1 VRLPRPLRSFFTPS
15 GETTLDRGCRPAL
28 SSTLE
33 LKARL
38 ELLRFVLM
46 SGLVGGLVFGSPGAG
61 VAGSIIGLTLWVLL
75 QDG

>member
-1 VRLPRPLRSFFTPS
+1 
-15 GETTLDRGCRPAL
+15 
-28 SSTLE
+28 LE

-75 QDG
+75 QGGYTKKNHAEIVLLATRFSM

>member
-1 VRLPRPLRSFFTPS
+1 
-15 GETTLDRGCRPAL
+15 
-28 SSTLE
+28 LE

>member
-1 VRLPRPLRSFFTPS
+1 MPLRGLFMPS
-15 GETTLDRGCRPAL
+15 WETTLVRGYSLAQG
-28 SSTLE
+28 STLE
-33 LKARL
+33 LKSRL

-61 VAGSIIGLTLWVLL
+61 VAGSIIGLAVWVLV